1 LGEDVGIR
9 KGRMIVHMVDVF
21 LLLYKNRRMK
31 PVQIFLRRGGRKMVD
46 TKEIISTH
54 RKISN

>member
-31 PVQIFLRRGGRKMVD
+31 PVQIVLRRGGRGRMMEGENP
-46 TKEIISTH
+46 TKIYF
-54 RKISN
+54 